1 MNKRILFTI
10 ITTSLL
16 IVGCGKNDSTN
27 SLQQNEKPFLET
39 SAENSVTTDSQEES
53 ISITTTT
60 AATAATTAAG
70 NTIDYKQYLKKT
82 WIRSTDSDFS
92 DNGGLSILISKIGD
106 GKIQGEVSAVGNGPA
121 YNIDS
126 AEFEGTVN
134 NDTAV
139 CQLVNDSRGNKGT
152 IEFLFKP
159 DNTLESTIT
168 ITGRSKD
175 TVMSLPEGTFEF
187 TPYNLKNIDGLELI
201 KEQTF
206 MVDLNSWGNVKFV
219 SGKITGGDH
228 IPVVFYL
235 TNEDGDILY
244 NFYAAL
250 PYSIDVKAVSFQDVN
265 KDGRK
270 DIIIIAADN
279 YDGAAGDPIAT
290 VYLQEADGSFT
301 NDYKLDQEI
310 NDSGNNKDISTIANY
325 LSSKF

>member
-1 MNKRILFTI
+1 MNKKMLFTI

-16 IVGCGKNDSTN
+16 IVGCGKNDTTN
-27 SLQQNEKPFLET
+27 SLQQNEKPSLEAST
-39 SAENSVTTDSQEES
+39 ENNVTTESQEES

-60 AATAATTAAG
+60 AAATAAG

-82 WIRSTDSDFS
+82 WIRNTDSDFP
-92 DNGGLSILISKIGD
+92 DNGGLSILISKIGE

-134 NDTAV
+134 NDTAE
-139 CQLVNDSRGNKGT
+139 CQLVNDSRGNKGK
-152 IEFLFKP
+152 IELLFKS
-159 DNTLESTIT
+159 DNTLEATIT
-168 ITGRSKD
+168 ITGRSND
-175 TVMSLPEGTFEF
+175 TVMSLPEGKFEF
-187 TPYNLKNIDGLELI
+187 TPYNLKNIKGLELI

-219 SGKITGGDH
+219 SGKLTGGDH

-270 DIIIIAADN
+270 DIIIIVADN
-279 YDGAAGDPIAT
+279 YDGATGDPIAT
-290 VYLQEADGSFT
+290 VFLQEADGSFT

-310 NDSGNNKDISTIANY
+310 NDSGNSKDISTIANY
-325 LSSKF
+325 ILSKF

>member
-1 MNKRILFTI
+1 
-10 ITTSLL
+10 
-16 IVGCGKNDSTN
+16 
-27 SLQQNEKPFLET
+27 
-39 SAENSVTTDSQEES
+39 
-53 ISITTTT
+53 
-60 AATAATTAAG
+60 
-70 NTIDYKQYLKKT
+70 
-82 WIRSTDSDFS
+82 
-92 DNGGLSILISKIGD
+92 
-106 GKIQGEVSAVGNGPA
+106 
-121 YNIDS
+121 
-126 AEFEGTVN
+126 
-134 NDTAV
+134 
-139 CQLVNDSRGNKGT
+139 
-152 IEFLFKP
+152 
-159 DNTLESTIT
+159 
-168 ITGRSKD
+168 
-175 TVMSLPEGTFEF
+175 
-187 TPYNLKNIDGLELI
+187 
-201 KEQTF
+201 

-310 NDSGNNKDISTIANY
+310 NDSGNNKDVSTIANY